1 MRKIV
6 AYSGGYDSTLTL
18 ANLMD
23 SANSDDEIV
32 AVSIVHYNTG
42 EAKLRREQ
50 ESRIITVDRLREM
63 YPKIKLSTMEIMV
76 NVPWRLGDGAN
87 NRGLSQPIFWVC
99 NLIPLVKDGDEV
111 YLSYIK
117 DDQAMIHMSDIFRMW
132 NSALKIQDNK
142 NVKLIIPNRYLTK
155 QDVFRNMFMK
165 YPNLVDSCI
174 SCESLDYQGRKSVC
188 GYCEPCRHTK
198 MALTNLVI
206 NESGSVRRDARSL
219 LFDLFGIEIKVD
231 HPDYLSEDEVELASR
246 LSDEVEPAK
255 KVSDKNIKAEE
266 VSE

>member
-76 NVPWRLGDGAN
+76 NVPW
-87 NRGLSQPIFWVC
+87 
-99 NLIPLVKDGDEV
+99 
-111 YLSYIK
+111 
-117 DDQAMIHMSDIFRMW
+117 
-132 NSALKIQDNK
+132 
-142 NVKLIIPNRYLTK
+142 
-155 QDVFRNMFMK
+155 
-165 YPNLVDSCI
+165 
-174 SCESLDYQGRKSVC
+174 
-188 GYCEPCRHTK
+188 
-198 MALTNLVI
+198 
-206 NESGSVRRDARSL
+206 
-219 LFDLFGIEIKVD
+219 
-231 HPDYLSEDEVELASR
+231 
-246 LSDEVEPAK
+246 
-255 KVSDKNIKAEE
+255 
-266 VSE
+266 